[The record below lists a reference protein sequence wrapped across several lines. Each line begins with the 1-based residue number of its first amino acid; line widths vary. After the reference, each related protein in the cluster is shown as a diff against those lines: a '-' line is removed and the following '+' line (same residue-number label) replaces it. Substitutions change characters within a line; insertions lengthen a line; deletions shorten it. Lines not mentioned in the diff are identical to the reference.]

1 MILLIAKGGIAVE
14 LAPLPLLA
22 IARGSGILPPI
33 EGVTATSRHTHR
45 HSTESS

>member
-22 IARGSGILPPI
+22 IARGSGILPLI